1 MSGRRLRHSVSD
13 VFPEAGNFSGA
24 VFPCKNSFP
33 PGEPVA
39 IIRDDVY
46 SFLQEVIFMKKAV
59 MLLALTAVLSDPVLA
74 DALTDAVDNA
84 IKEQAKTQ
92 VKNQAASALKGTGAD
107 KIVSGIDQVNSG
119 MSQLKKAGS
128 LAEQGG
134 KSLTDTAKDKAVD
147 YAKEQAVQY
156 VKDKAG
162 SSQNTPD
169 SVKQALEG
177 KQKYDKAKNSAE
189 TLKNNTEQAVKAA
202 DDLINAFK

>member
-1 MSGRRLRHSVSD
+1 
-13 VFPEAGNFSGA
+13 
-24 VFPCKNSFP
+24 
-33 PGEPVA
+33 
-39 IIRDDVY
+39 
-46 SFLQEVIFMKKAV
+46 MKKAV

-107 KIVSGIDQVNSG
+107 KIVSGIEQVNSG
-119 MSQLKKAGS
+119 MSQLKNAGS
-128 LAEQGG
+128 LAELGG
-134 KSLTDTAKDKAVD
+134 KSLTDTAADKAVD

-169 SVKQALEG
+169 SVKQALEA

-202 DDLINAFK
+202 DDLRNAFR

>member
-1 MSGRRLRHSVSD
+1 
-13 VFPEAGNFSGA
+13 
-24 VFPCKNSFP
+24 
-33 PGEPVA
+33 
-39 IIRDDVY
+39 
-46 SFLQEVIFMKKAV
+46 

-107 KIVSGIDQVNSG
+107 KIVSGIEQVNSG
-119 MSQLKKAGS
+119 MSQLKNAGS

-134 KSLTDTAKDKAVD
+134 KSLTDTAADK
-147 YAKEQAVQY
+147 AVQY

-169 SVKQALEG
+169 SVKQALEA

-202 DDLINAFK
+202 DDLRNAFK